1 MIARI
6 LLTFAAAAI
15 VIPAQS
21 RPQLSPEQIHIGD
34 SIIDVTFGPGT
45 FDLPEPKILAWIAN
59 AANAVAAYF
68 GRFPVAHARLLVRP
82 VEGRGGIFNGTTWG
96 NRGAADAFTRIS
108 AGQSTTQEDLD
119 DDWMLTHE
127 FTHMAFPD
135 VEGDGREHHWIEEGM
150 ATYIEPIARAQLG
163 LLSVDRVWADMAKG
177 MPQGLPR
184 DGDQGLDRTHTW
196 GRTYWGGAIFWLLAD
211 VQIREATKNKKGLQD
226 AMRAILNSGGTLD
239 HDWPIER
246 VLEIGDQAVGCSVL
260 ENLYN
265 QMKATPVETDLAALW
280 KRLGVE
286 VDHGTVKYN
295 NHAPQANIRK
305 AITQPVAHALMRAVF
320 TLV

>member
-135 VEGDGREHHWIEEGM
+135 VEGDGREHHWIE
-150 ATYIEPIARAQLG
+150 
-163 LLSVDRVWADMAKG
+163 
-177 MPQGLPR
+177 
-184 DGDQGLDRTHTW
+184 
-196 GRTYWGGAIFWLLAD
+196 
-211 VQIREATKNKKGLQD
+211 
-226 AMRAILNSGGTLD
+226 
-239 HDWPIER
+239 
-246 VLEIGDQAVGCSVL
+246 
-260 ENLYN
+260 
-265 QMKATPVETDLAALW
+265 
-280 KRLGVE
+280 
-286 VDHGTVKYN
+286 
-295 NHAPQANIRK
+295 
-305 AITQPVAHALMRAVF
+305 
-320 TLV
+320 